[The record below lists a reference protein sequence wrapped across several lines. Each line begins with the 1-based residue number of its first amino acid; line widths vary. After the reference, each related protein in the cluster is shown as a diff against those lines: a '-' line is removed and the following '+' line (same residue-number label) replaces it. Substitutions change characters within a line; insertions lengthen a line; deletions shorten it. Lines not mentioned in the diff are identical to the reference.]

1 MERFHMEPLLQSTQ
15 KSKDSSSKW
24 NGSKGYSVNARL
36 IRTNFGTVPLGT
48 APYGTRV
55 NRV

>member
-1 MERFHMEPLLQSTQ
+1 MERFHMEPFLQSTQ

-48 APYGTRV
+48 VRFGSSV